1 MSPADI
7 LRNAR
12 RAADDPK
19 FAATPEGQAALEAA
33 ARIVREAQRKGKRA
47 KTGKTPGPMRCNA
60 DPGEEGS
67 EDSMAHHGA
76 CVDCGRRG
84 HGHRFRCA
92 LMVALRRAWMAWGA
106 AA

>member
-33 ARIVREAQRKGKRA
+33 ARLAKEARRLA
-47 KTGKTPGPMRCNA
+47 R
-60 DPGEEGS
+60 
-67 EDSMAHHGA
+67 GA
-76 CVDCGRRG
+76 
-84 HGHRFRCA
+84 
-92 LMVALRRAWMAWGA
+92 
-106 AA
+106 